1 MEQRKKIIVAV
12 IALGVVLFV
21 GTMVLKSQARP
32 KLSGTYVA
40 EGSTYSLPNKFEFD
54 NGYCDIGAFTCT
66 YEYKGGTLYF
76 YWGSAVWEKYK
87 CSINGNKI
95 VINDDGKSVVYYKQ

>member
-1 MEQRKKIIVAV
+1 MAVA
-12 IALGVVLFV
+12 ILG
-21 GTMVLKSQARP
+21 R
-32 KLSGTYVA
+32 
-40 EGSTYSLPNKFEFD
+40 LPVPTN
-54 NGYCDIGAFTCT
+54 T
-66 YEYKGGTLYF
+66 YKGGTLYF

>member
-1 MEQRKKIIVAV
+1 MERRKKIIVAV

-21 GTMVLKSQARP
+21 GTMVLRSQSQP

-40 EGSTYSLPNKFEFD
+40 EGRTYSLPDEFVFD

-66 YEYKGGTLYF
+66 YEYKSGTLYF
-76 YWGSAVWEKYK
+76 YWVSAVWEKYK